1 LGERVKVLYI
11 VGMGRS
17 GSTILANSLGEVDG
31 FFSAGEI
38 CYMWRNNLVEN
49 RLCGCGAPFRE
60 CEVWGR
66 VLERA
71 FGGSDNVDPHEMM
84 RELSAGAR
92 TRHLPLMLAEAGRSR
107 LADRMRPL
115 LNNTRAL
122 YKALAAETGSR
133 VIVDSSKE
141 PAYGRALGMAPG
153 IDLHVLHLVRDPRAT
168 AYSWSKKKPQPDSPD
183 REFMVQFSPFK
194 NSWMWDGWNGAAEAL
209 WGGNSS
215 RYLRLRYEDFI
226 ADPRE
231 SFGRILG
238 MLGEDA
244 EPPLVNDGEVKL
256 GVSHTVSGNPNRFQ
270 TGSVALKPDTEW
282 MHEMDPRD
290 RGLVTA
296 LTYPM
301 LRRYGYPVHPEAAK
315 GYAAPA

>member
-1 LGERVKVLYI
+1 MNERVKVLYI
-11 VGMGRS
+11 VGMGHS

-71 FGGSDNVDPHEMM
+71 FGGSENVDPREMM

-92 TRHLPLMLAEAGRSR
+92 TRHLPLMLSGSGRRR

-115 LNNTRAL
+115 LNNTGAL
-122 YKALAAETGSR
+122 YKALAEETGSR

-153 IDLHVLHLVRDPRAT
+153 IDLRVLHLVRDPRAT

-194 NSWMWDGWNGAAEAL
+194 NSWMWDSWNGAAEAL
-209 WGGNSS
+209 WGRDKS
-215 RYLRLRYEDFI
+215 RYLRLRYEDFV
-226 ADPRE
+226 ADPRS
-231 SFGRILG
+231 SFGRILD
-238 MLGEDA
+238 LLDEDA
-244 EPPLVNDGEVKL
+244 EPPLAGEGEVKL

-282 MHEMDPRD
+282 MREMDHRD

-301 LRRYGYPVHPEAAK
+301 LRRYGYPVHPEEESAA
-315 GYAAPA
+315 

>member
-1 LGERVKVLYI
+1 MKVLYV

-31 FFSAGEI
+31 FFSTGEM

-71 FGGSDNVDPHEMM
+71 FGGSENVDPREMM
-84 RELSAGAR
+84 RELYAGAR
-92 TRHLPLMLAEAGRSR
+92 TRHLPMMLTAAGRR
-107 LADRMRPL
+107 KLAGRMRPL
-115 LNNTRAL
+115 LNNTGWLYRAL
-122 YKALAAETGSR
+122 QAETGSR

-153 IDLHVLHLVRDPRAT
+153 IDLYTLHLVRDPRAV
-168 AYSWSKKKPQPDSPD
+168 AYSWAKKKAQPDSAD
-183 REFMVQFSPFK
+183 REFMVQFSPTK
-194 NSWMWDGWNGAAEAL
+194 SAWMWDAWNGAAEAL
-209 WGGNSS
+209 WGRDPS

-226 ADPRE
+226 SDPRG
-231 SFGRILG
+231 SFERILG
-238 MLGEDA
+238 LLDEDV
-244 EPPLVNDGEVKL
+244 EPPLASESEVKL

-270 TGSVALKPDTEW
+270 TGSVALRPDTEW
-282 MHEMDPRD
+282 TQKMDPAD
-290 RGLVTA
+290 RRLVTA

-301 LRRYGYPVHPEAAK
+301 LRRYGYPVRPEKEEALGQRSA
-315 GYAAPA
+315 

>member
-1 LGERVKVLYI
+1 MNERVKVLYI

-49 RLCGCGAPFRE
+49 RLCGCGAAFRE
-60 CEVWGR
+60 CEVWSR

-71 FGGSDNVDPHEMM
+71 FGGSENVDPREMM

-92 TRHLPLMLAEAGRSR
+92 TRHLPLMLSGSGRRR

-115 LNNTRAL
+115 LNNTGAL
-122 YKALAAETGSR
+122 YKALAEETGSR

-153 IDLHVLHLVRDPRAT
+153 IDLRVLHLVRDPRAT

-194 NSWMWDGWNGAAEAL
+194 NSWMWDSWNGAAEAL
-209 WGGNSS
+209 WGRDKS
-215 RYLRLRYEDFI
+215 RYLRLRYEDFV
-226 ADPRE
+226 ADPR
-231 SFGRILG
+231 SNFGRILD
-238 MLGEDA
+238 LLDEDA
-244 EPPLVNDGEVKL
+244 EPPLAGEGEVKL

-282 MHEMDPRD
+282 MREMDHRD

-301 LRRYGYPVHPEAAK
+301 LRRYGYPVHPEEESAA
-315 GYAAPA
+315 

>member
-1 LGERVKVLYI
+1 MSERVKVLYV

-31 FFSAGEI
+31 FFSTGEMI
-38 CYMWRNNLVEN
+38 YMWRNNLVEN

-60 CEVWGR
+60 CEVWSR
-66 VLERA
+66 VLDRA
-71 FGGSDNVDPHEMM
+71 FGGADNVDPHEMI

-92 TRHLPLMLAEAGRSR
+92 TRHLPLMLNAAGRRR

-115 LNNTRAL
+115 LNNTGALYRAL
-122 YKALAAETGSR
+122 RDETGSR

-141 PAYGRALGMAPG
+141 PAYGCALGMAPG
-153 IDLHVLHLVRDPRAT
+153 IDLRVLHLVRDPRAT
-168 AYSWSKKKPQPDSPD
+168 AYSWAKKTPQPDSPD
-183 REFMVQFSPFK
+183 REFMVQFSPTK
-194 NSWMWDGWNGAAEAL
+194 NSWMWDAWNGAAEAL
-209 WGGNSS
+209 WAGDPS
-215 RYLRLRYEDFI
+215 RYLRLRYEDFV
-226 ADPRE
+226 ADPRT
-231 SFGRILG
+231 SFERILE

-244 EPPLVNDGEVKL
+244 EPPLVGDNEVKL

-282 MHEMDPRD
+282 LHRMDPRD

-301 LRRYGYPVHPEAAK
+301 LRRYGYPVHPEAVEE
-315 GYAAPA
+315 AAA

>member
-1 LGERVKVLYI
+1 VNERVKVLYI

-71 FGGSDNVDPHEMM
+71 FGGSENVDPREMM

-92 TRHLPLMLAEAGRSR
+92 TRHLPLMLSGSGRRR

-115 LNNTRAL
+115 LNNTGAL

-153 IDLHVLHLVRDPRAT
+153 IDLRVLHLVRDPRAT

-194 NSWMWDGWNGAAEAL
+194 NSWMWDSWNGAAEAL
-209 WGGNSS
+209 WGRDKS
-215 RYLRLRYEDFI
+215 RYLRLRYEDFV
-226 ADPRE
+226 ADPRS
-231 SFGRILG
+231 SFGRILD
-238 MLGEDA
+238 LLDEDA
-244 EPPLVNDGEVKL
+244 EPPLAGEGEVKL

-282 MHEMDPRD
+282 MREMDHRD

-301 LRRYGYPVHPEAAK
+301 LRRYGYPVHPEEESAA
-315 GYAAPA
+315 

>member
-1 LGERVKVLYI
+1 VNERVKVLYI

-71 FGGSDNVDPHEMM
+71 FGGSENVDPREMM

-92 TRHLPLMLAEAGRSR
+92 TRHLPLMLSGSGRRR

-115 LNNTRAL
+115 LNNTGAL
-122 YKALAAETGSR
+122 YKALAEETGSR

-153 IDLHVLHLVRDPRAT
+153 IDLRVLHLVRDPRAT

-194 NSWMWDGWNGAAEAL
+194 NSWMWDSWNGAAEAL
-209 WGGNSS
+209 WGRDKS
-215 RYLRLRYEDFI
+215 RYLRLRYEDFV
-226 ADPRE
+226 ADPRS
-231 SFGRILG
+231 SFGRILD
-238 MLGEDA
+238 LLDEDA
-244 EPPLVNDGEVKL
+244 EPPLAGEGEVKL

-282 MHEMDPRD
+282 MREMDHRD

-301 LRRYGYPVHPEAAK
+301 LRRYGYPVHPEEESAA
-315 GYAAPA
+315 

>member
-1 LGERVKVLYI
+1 MNERVKVLYI

-71 FGGSDNVDPHEMM
+71 FGGSENVDPREMM

-92 TRHLPLMLAEAGRSR
+92 TRHLPLMLSGSGRRR

-115 LNNTRAL
+115 LNNTGAL
-122 YKALAAETGSR
+122 YKALAEETGSR

-153 IDLHVLHLVRDPRAT
+153 IDLRVLHLVRDPRAT

-194 NSWMWDGWNGAAEAL
+194 NSWMWDSWNGAAEAL
-209 WGGNSS
+209 WGRDKS
-215 RYLRLRYEDFI
+215 RYLRLRYEDFV
-226 ADPRE
+226 ADPRS
-231 SFGRILG
+231 SFGRILD
-238 MLGEDA
+238 LLDEDA
-244 EPPLVNDGEVKL
+244 EPPLAGEGEVKL

-282 MHEMDPRD
+282 MREMDHRD

-301 LRRYGYPVHPEAAK
+301 LRRYGYPVHPEEESAA
-315 GYAAPA
+315 